1 MNTSY
6 YYENAQICKNG
17 HIRNICSQSH
27 PEQNE
32 IRCSLCGEEVISC
45 CPSCKSPI
53 RGGLFKQTPT
63 YRYSNHYDPF
73 AEHHTA
79 HKIYTGTRTEQMKH
93 DVLLPAF
100 CNQCGSPYPWT
111 ETRLEAFQQIVD
123 SLDDISPELKERLK
137 NSFPDIVC
145 ETPKTELAA
154 IVVDSVLKQSKG
166 FAAAALKEWIKNYA
180 VTLMTLLL
188 QCTKNA

>member
-1 MNTSY
+1 MDSSY
-6 YYENAQICKNG
+6 YFEHAQICKNG
-17 HIRNICSQSH
+17 HIRNSCSQSH

-32 IRCSLCGEEVISC
+32 KHCSLCGEEVISC
-45 CPSCKSPI
+45 CVYCKVPI

-73 AEHHTA
+73 AEVQTA
-79 HKIYTGTRTEQMKH
+79 HKICTGTKSEQIKRT
-93 DVLLPAF
+93 VALPAF
-100 CNQCGSPYPWT
+100 CHECGKPYPWT

-123 SLDDISPELKERLK
+123 SLDNISPELKLRLR

-145 ETPKTELAA
+145 ETPKTEFAA
-154 IVVDSVLKQSKG
+154 IVVDTVLKQSTG
-166 FAAAALKEWIKNYA
+166 FAATALKEWIKNYA

-188 QCTKNA
+188 QLTKDT

>member
-1 MNTSY
+1 MDTSY

-17 HIRNICSQSH
+17 HIRNTCTQSH

-32 IRCSLCGEEVISC
+32 KRCSLCGEEVISC
-45 CPSCKSPI
+45 CPSCQAPI

-63 YRYSNHYDPF
+63 YRYSNRYDPF
-73 AEHHTA
+73 AEIHTA
-79 HKIYTGTRTEQMKH
+79 HKICTGSKTERIKQ
-93 DVLLPAF
+93 DVSLPAF

-111 ETRLEAFQQIVD
+111 KTRLEAFQQIVD
-123 SLDDISPELKERLK
+123 SLDDVSPELKKRLK
-137 NSFPDIVC
+137 NSFPDIIC

-154 IVVDSVLKQSKG
+154 IIVENVLKQSTG

-180 VTLMTLLL
+180 VTLITLLL
-188 QCTKNA
+188 QFTKNS